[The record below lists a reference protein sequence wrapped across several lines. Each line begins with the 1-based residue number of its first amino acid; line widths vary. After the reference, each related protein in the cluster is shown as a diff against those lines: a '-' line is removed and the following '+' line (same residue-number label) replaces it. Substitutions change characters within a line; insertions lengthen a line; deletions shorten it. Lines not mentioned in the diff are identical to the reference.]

1 MQDVTSI
8 IIVLGT
14 AVVLPI
20 TLFYLNLKSK
30 MESERNK
37 KEIILSALEKNASI
51 DIEELV
57 RKMNAPRKL
66 LKEKLLQKFQWG
78 LSASLLGVI
87 FIFIA
92 MCNGYFGGDSI
103 HILVLSGAMF
113 LAIGVAFMISY
124 GVGKKMLAKEIE
136 SEEMYLRLMNKQ

>member
-37 KEIILSALEKNASI
+37 KEIILSALEK
-51 DIEELV
+51 
-57 RKMNAPRKL
+57 
-66 LKEKLLQKFQWG
+66 
-78 LSASLLGVI
+78 
-87 FIFIA
+87 
-92 MCNGYFGGDSI
+92 
-103 HILVLSGAMF
+103 
-113 LAIGVAFMISY
+113 
-124 GVGKKMLAKEIE
+124 
-136 SEEMYLRLMNKQ
+136 MYCAQFVVN